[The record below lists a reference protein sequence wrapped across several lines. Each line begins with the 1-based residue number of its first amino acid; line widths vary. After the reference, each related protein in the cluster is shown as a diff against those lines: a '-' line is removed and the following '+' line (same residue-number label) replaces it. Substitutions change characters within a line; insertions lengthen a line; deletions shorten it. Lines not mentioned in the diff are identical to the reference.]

1 VTYGYSFGDEHINRV
16 IRDMLSIPSTHL
28 VIISRDD
35 NLGRI
40 TKTYDDLG
48 RSSQISL
55 MVGPGLADIQK
66 LTKYFLPKAA
76 IDKTTSRMSELLR
89 QRFSS
94 EQQPPEHAEEGGDSG
109 GDQP

>member
-1 VTYGYSFGDEHINRV
+1 
-16 IRDMLSIPSTHL
+16 
-28 VIISRDD
+28 
-35 NLGRI
+35 
-40 TKTYDDLG
+40 
-48 RSSQISL
+48 

-94 EQQPPEHAEEGGDSG
+94 AQQPPEHTEEGSDSG
-109 GDQP
+109 GDKP